1 MKERMKRFDEFM
13 QYKGLNDNQVTV
25 QCSLSKGLLGRA
37 RKGLSD
43 LGTNAIIKLANVYGD
58 LNETWLLTG
67 EGEMLNY
74 SEEEDP
80 DKEIPLLPVSAIGGS
95 LSGDDIGVM
104 PYECERI
111 LSPIREAELAI
122 RVSGDSMYPRYPNGS
137 MVFVRKWDAS
147 RYIDYGKY
155 YVLNTTNGTIIKQVR
170 KGEGETL
177 RCVSVNQ
184 DYDPY
189 DIPKSEVRAMY
200 VVLGCLHLE

>member
-1 MKERMKRFDEFM
+1 MKRFDEFM

-43 LGTNAIIKLANVYGD
+43 LGTNTIIKLANVYGD
-58 LNETWLLTG
+58 LNETWLLT
-67 EGEMLNY
+67 
-74 SEEEDP
+74 
-80 DKEIPLLPVSAIGGS
+80 
-95 LSGDDIGVM
+95 
-104 PYECERI
+104 
-111 LSPIREAELAI
+111 
-122 RVSGDSMYPRYPNGS
+122 
-137 MVFVRKWDAS
+137 
-147 RYIDYGKY
+147 
-155 YVLNTTNGTIIKQVR
+155 
-170 KGEGETL
+170 GEGETL

>member
-1 MKERMKRFDEFM
+1 MEEINVRQVRKRLDYTQEQFARVMDVSPRTLWSWEH
-13 QYKGLNDNQVTV
+13 GIEVPNDKAV
-25 QCSLSKGLLGRA
+25 Q
-37 RKGLSD
+37 
-43 LGTNAIIKLANVYGD
+43 
-58 LNETWLLTG
+58 
-67 EGEMLNY
+67 MLNLLQQY
-74 SEEEDP
+74 EQDVKIAGVRKIRKEEAEPDP

>member
-1 MKERMKRFDEFM
+1 MEIDVRKTRRSLDYTQEQFARMLGVSEKTIYNWEKGGDVPQDKAM
-13 QYKGLNDNQVTV
+13 Q
-25 QCSLSKGLLGRA
+25 
-37 RKGLSD
+37 
-43 LGTNAIIKLANVYGD
+43 
-58 LNETWLLTG
+58 
-67 EGEMLNY
+67 MLNLLQQY
-74 SEEEDP
+74 EQDVKIAGVRKIRKEEDDPDP